1 MSTYVMLSTLSESG
15 RKVLRGRPGWIRKV
29 NADVQ
34 RMGAR
39 VVAQY
44 AVLGPYDFVT
54 IIEAPDNATI
64 SRVSVELGARGGV
77 AGMTMAAIPLD
88 EFISR
93 LERGAPPARR
103 KEEAVS
109 VLKIHPEKCT
119 GCLRCELACSYMQT
133 GEYQPAKSVI
143 RVSPVR
149 GTHVVCALHLYPVR
163 GRVVHD
169 RVSGGRDHHQRRRG
183 QGRRSTTGASAASSA
198 RSPVPTGRCST
209 IRRRARPSSATS
221 AAAPRRAPR
230 RARRPPSPTRTSTTA
245 DWLGDFAG
253 ERTARVLAEAR

>member
-1 MSTYVMLSTLSESG
+1 VATYVMLSTLSESG

-88 EFISR
+88 EFIAR
-93 LERGAPPARR
+93 LERSRTHKRYER
-103 KEEAVS
+103 K
-109 VLKIHPEKCT
+109 K
-119 GCLRCELACSYMQT
+119 R
-133 GEYQPAKSVI
+133 
-143 RVSPVR
+143 
-149 GTHVVCALHLYPVR
+149 
-163 GRVVHD
+163 
-169 RVSGGRDHHQRRRG
+169 
-183 QGRRSTTGASAASSA
+183 
-198 RSPVPTGRCST
+198 
-209 IRRRARPSSATS
+209 
-221 AAAPRRAPR
+221 
-230 RARRPPSPTRTSTTA
+230 
-245 DWLGDFAG
+245 
-253 ERTARVLAEAR
+253 